1 MGGAPSFAN
10 KLYFKEGHPE
20 NKNMSRWF
28 GHALA
33 TCGAA
38 QILASKDAQPSAAR
52 KGILLASA
60 FQYLTAPVIMLSQTN
75 DMKPAMVAVNGIM

>member
-52 KGILLASA
+52 SEIGGTTQWGACLSAAAPMLASS
-60 FQYLTAPVIMLSQTN
+60 QYHTN
-75 DMKPAMVAVNGIM
+75 R